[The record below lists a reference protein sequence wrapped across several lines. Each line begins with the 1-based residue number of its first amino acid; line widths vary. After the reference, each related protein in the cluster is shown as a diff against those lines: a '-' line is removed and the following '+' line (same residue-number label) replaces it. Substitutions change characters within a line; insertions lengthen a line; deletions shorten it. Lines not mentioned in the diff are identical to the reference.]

1 MLDEKLNPWLIEV
14 NQGPTLSIAT
24 AVTKELVESML
35 EDLCKIAIDRA
46 RVDSDTGNF
55 ERIFRQPTVEVPRY
69 VGNALKVEGKGI
81 KKPRPPPKQYVRE
94 IKVPGSDSHFLCTDE
109 SFVVY

>member
-1 MLDEKLNPWLIEV
+1 MLDEKLNPWLIEI

-35 EDLCKIAIDRA
+35 EDLCKVAIDRC
-46 RVDSDTGNF
+46 REGETGDF

-69 VGNALKVEGKGI
+69 VGNKLTVEVKGLSVT
-81 KKPRPPPKQYVRE
+81 K
-94 IKVPGSDSHFLCTDE
+94 LT
-109 SFVVY
+109 

>member
-1 MLDEKLNPWLIEV
+1 MYFSFELYGADFMLDEKLNPWLIEV

-35 EDLCKIAIDRA
+35 EDLCKVAIDRN
-46 RVDSDTGNF
+46 REGGTGDF

-69 VGNALKVEGKGI
+69 VGNILSVEGKAF
-81 KKPRPPPKQYVRE
+81 KKPKPPPKQYVRE
-94 IKVPGSDSHFLCTDE
+94 IKVQVRID
-109 SFVVY
+109 